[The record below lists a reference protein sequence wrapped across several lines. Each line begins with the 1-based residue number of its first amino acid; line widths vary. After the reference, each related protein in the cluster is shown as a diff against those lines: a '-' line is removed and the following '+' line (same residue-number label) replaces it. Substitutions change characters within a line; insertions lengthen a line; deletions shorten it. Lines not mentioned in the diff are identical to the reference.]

1 MKAHEVR
8 VVAESV
14 MIDVRTPLPKVQKP
28 TAGFEGKLAN
38 YGDNDVPRK
47 DRHHWQRFS
56 GQQSTNYGKDPPR
69 TIAKYLSEDEFHTR
83 TSLLKDGGAC
93 LVTTSTLCTHTAG
106 KVILASVTPMAVRI
120 ASGLSG
126 TSNWKKSLPN

>member
-47 DRHHWQRFS
+47 DRHLWQRFS

-93 LVTTSTLCTHTAG
+93 VTGDNFHPVHSHCWQSHTRLG
-106 KVILASVTPMAVRI
+106 H
-120 ASGLSG
+120 
-126 TSNWKKSLPN
+126 SNGGAD